1 MRDAII
7 FWDEFNEL
15 RSVAMVHDIPLK
27 IYNIKNGD
35 HFNIIV
41 PVSKLIKDKI
51 LLDTDTT
58 KESNIRFTNEEIKW
72 INKQVR

>member
-1 MRDAII
+1 
-7 FWDEFNEL
+7 
-15 RSVAMVHDIPLK
+15 DIPLK

-41 PVSKLIKDKI
+41 PVSQLIKDKI
-51 LLDTDTT
+51 LQDTDTN

-72 INKQVR
+72 INKMVK